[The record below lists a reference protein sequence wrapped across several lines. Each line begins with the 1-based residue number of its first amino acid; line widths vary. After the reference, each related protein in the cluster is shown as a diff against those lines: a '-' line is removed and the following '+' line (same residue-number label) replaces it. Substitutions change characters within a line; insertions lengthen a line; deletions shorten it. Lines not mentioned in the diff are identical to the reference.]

1 MSNKKIIRILYSA
14 LVIALILLSSYSLY
28 RYTNQVKENTK
39 VKNSIKEEVSII
51 ENTKTLEEYRKY
63 YSNEDIIGSLK
74 IEDTKID
81 TLLVKALDNE
91 YYLEHSIKKEYDEIG
106 SIYVDYRVNL
116 NSKQINIYGH
126 NSNVYDVMFKDLE
139 KYLNKEF
146 YENHKY
152 ITIWNGE
159 VINTYEI
166 FSVQIITNNYEYM
179 NLSSNDWNKHITEL
193 NKSIYDTKIKAT
205 ANDDILV
212 LQTCN
217 YNPVNSFLIINSK
230 KVF

>member
-91 YYLEHSIKKEYDEIG
+91 YYLEHSIKKEE
-106 SIYVDYRVNL
+106 
-116 NSKQINIYGH
+116 
-126 NSNVYDVMFKDLE
+126 VYML
-139 KYLNKEF
+139 
-146 YENHKY
+146 
-152 ITIWNGE
+152 T
-159 VINTYEI
+159 
-166 FSVQIITNNYEYM
+166 
-179 NLSSNDWNKHITEL
+179 TEL
-193 NKSIYDTKIKAT
+193 T
-205 ANDDILV
+205 
-212 LQTCN
+212 
-217 YNPVNSFLIINSK
+217 
-230 KVF
+230 